1 MDRME
6 LKNVSTEAD
15 DESSVDDRYTEPI
28 DSEKATINSQF
39 LDEEDAESQKF
50 LTNGMMKKKKYEEY
64 HEEYHPGHASFGMS
78 VFNLSNAIMG
88 SGILGLSFA
97 MANTGIVLFI
107 ILLLGVAILSLYS
120 VHLLLVTAKEGG
132 SLIYEKLGERAFGW
146 PGKVAAFGSITL
158 QNIGAMSSYL
168 FIVKYELPEVIR
180 AFLGLEE
187 SSGEWYLNGN
197 YVVVFVSIGII
208 LPLSML
214 KNLGYLGY
222 TSGFSLSC
230 MVFFLGVLIYKKT
243 ILPCPLPFFYQHGSN
258 MSVNGSDALGLYTL
272 QNASA
277 LAYISEASVNG
288 PHLDPHAATYD
299 PAHSPVEFTHQPDD
313 HEDMCTPKYFVFN
326 SQTAYTLP
334 ILAFAFVC
342 HPEVLPIYSELKDR
356 SRKKMQTVSNLSIL
370 AMLVMY
376 LFSALFGYLTF
387 YDHVEAELLH
397 TFTKVY
403 KFDTMLLMVRLAVLT
418 AVTLTVP
425 IVLFPIRSSVTT
437 LCFAEKEF
445 SWIRHFLIAA
455 AILAF
460 NNLLVIFVPT
470 IRDIFG
476 FIGSSAATM
485 LIFILPAAFYLR
497 LVKSIPL
504 RSPQKISAAIFL
516 VFGVFF
522 MFISLTLIALDWIH
536 NPPGSK
542 GSHGSASFGMSVFNL
557 GNAIMGSGILGL
569 AYAMANTGIA
579 MFVILLLAVAIF
591 SLYSVHLLLKT
602 ANEGG
607 SLVYEQL
614 GYKAFGIPGKL
625 AASCSIT
632 MQNFGAM
639 ASYLYIV
646 KYELPIVIKAFLDIN
661 DNAWYTNGDYLV
673 LIVTVSII
681 LPLSL
686 LKNLGYLGYT
696 SGFSLLCMVFFVIV
710 VIYKK
715 FQIPCPLPEDF
726 INITVNASQPQV
738 NTTEEECCKPKYFV
752 FNSQTVYAVPILTFA
767 FVCHPAILPMY
778 EELKDRSRRKMQ
790 NVANVSFL
798 GMFIMYLLAALFGYL
813 TFNEA
818 VEPELLHTYSKVY
831 SFDVVLLIVR
841 FAVLTAVTLTVP
853 VVLFPIRTSVNQ
865 LLGASKDFSWPRHI
879 GITVALLVCVNI
891 LVIFVPTIRDIF
903 GFIGASAA
911 AMLIF
916 ILPSAFYIRLVEK
929 ESMRS
934 VQKIGALLFLI
945 MGIIVMISSMT
956 LIILDWI
963 HNAGSSDDHSDGH

>member
-6 LKNVSTEAD
+6 LKNVSMEAD
-15 DESSVDDRYTEPI
+15 DESSVDDRFTEPI

-39 LDEEDAESQKF
+39 LDEDDAESQKF

-97 MANTGIVLFI
+97 MANTGIILFI

-146 PGKVAAFGSITL
+146 PGKMAAFGSITL

-197 YVVVFVSIGII
+197 YAVVLVSIGII

-243 ILPCPLPFFYQHGSN
+243 ILPCPLPFFYQHEAN
-258 MSVNGSDALGLYTL
+258 MSLNGSDALGLHTL

-277 LAYISEASVNG
+277 LAYISEAAVIG
-288 PHLDPHAATYD
+288 PHLDPQVSG
-299 PAHSPVEFTHQPDD
+299 HSAVEFTHQPDD
-313 HEDMCTPKYFVFN
+313 QQDMCTPKYFVFN
-326 SQTAYTLP
+326 SQTAYTVP

-376 LFSALFGYLTF
+376 LLSALFGYLTF

-437 LCFAEKEF
+437 LCFADKEF

-497 LVKSIPL
+497 LVKSLPL

-516 VFGVFF
+516 VVGVFF
-522 MFISLTLIALDWIH
+522 MIGSLSLITLDWIH

-542 GSHGSASFGMSVFNL
+542 GAH
-557 GNAIMGSGILGL
+557 
-569 AYAMANTGIA
+569 
-579 MFVILLLAVAIF
+579 
-591 SLYSVHLLLKT
+591 
-602 ANEGG
+602 
-607 SLVYEQL
+607 
-614 GYKAFGIPGKL
+614 
-625 AASCSIT
+625 
-632 MQNFGAM
+632 
-639 ASYLYIV
+639 
-646 KYELPIVIKAFLDIN
+646 
-661 DNAWYTNGDYLV
+661 
-673 LIVTVSII
+673 
-681 LPLSL
+681 
-686 LKNLGYLGYT
+686 
-696 SGFSLLCMVFFVIV
+696 
-710 VIYKK
+710 
-715 FQIPCPLPEDF
+715 
-726 INITVNASQPQV
+726 
-738 NTTEEECCKPKYFV
+738 
-752 FNSQTVYAVPILTFA
+752 
-767 FVCHPAILPMY
+767 
-778 EELKDRSRRKMQ
+778 
-790 NVANVSFL
+790 
-798 GMFIMYLLAALFGYL
+798 
-813 TFNEA
+813 
-818 VEPELLHTYSKVY
+818 
-831 SFDVVLLIVR
+831 
-841 FAVLTAVTLTVP
+841 
-853 VVLFPIRTSVNQ
+853 
-865 LLGASKDFSWPRHI
+865 
-879 GITVALLVCVNI
+879 
-891 LVIFVPTIRDIF
+891 
-903 GFIGASAA
+903 
-911 AMLIF
+911 
-916 ILPSAFYIRLVEK
+916 
-929 ESMRS
+929 
-934 VQKIGALLFLI
+934 
-945 MGIIVMISSMT
+945 
-956 LIILDWI
+956 
-963 HNAGSSDDHSDGH
+963 